1 MLFSLPTLT
10 PRNSVACLFAVALA
24 VSACGPGERPGP
36 DAQPRSDSPPTAGA
50 RPTSELPA
58 ATPVRPTA
66 SGALPTSVPAPT
78 ATLHPLTI
86 AAARMRDYA
95 GSELVIEQTL
105 APGVN
110 YERYIAS
117 YRSDGFKQLSLL
129 TVPRGVKPATGWPV
143 IVFNHGFIQPAIYRT
158 TERYIAYTDA
168 FSRNGYMLLRPDYRG
183 HGSSEGPA
191 RGGYGNDDYVTDVL
205 NAVASVRRHPDADP
219 ARVGMWGHSMGGYI
233 TLRAMVINPEIRAGV
248 IWGGVVGSYPDMLFN
263 WGRSPA
269 VATPTATQS
278 SSWRNVLLRDYGT
291 PDANPGFWAS
301 ISANTYAAD
310 LPGPIQLHH
319 GTSDASVPVQMS
331 ITLDRQIRDAGGGV
345 ELFTYQGDDHD
356 ISRNLGT
363 ALNRSVQFFD
373 ANVKGR
379 A

>member
-1 MLFSLPTLT
+1 MAPKHTLIGLLIAACAA
-10 PRNSVACLFAVALA
+10 SVA
-24 VSACGPGERPGP
+24 ACGPTDRPAP
-36 DAQPRSDSPPTAGA
+36 EAHAQAQTGVSPTAAPLPTSALPSPTPLRPTPTAAPPTA
-50 RPTSELPA
+50 
-58 ATPVRPTA
+58 
-66 SGALPTSVPAPT
+66 VPSPT

-110 YERYIAS
+110 YDRYIAS
-117 YRSDGFKQLSLL
+117 YLSDGFKQYSLL
-129 TVPRGVKPATGWPV
+129 TIPRGAKPAAGWPV
-143 IVFNHGFIQPAIYRT
+143 IVFNHGFIQPAVYRT

-168 FSRNGYMLLRPDYRG
+168 FSRNGYMLIRPDYRG
-183 HGSSEGPA
+183 HGSSEGQA

-205 NAVASVRRHPDADP
+205 NAFASIRRHPDADP

-248 IWGGVVGSYPDMLFN
+248 IWGGVVGSYPDMLYN
-263 WGRSPA
+263 WNRSPA
-269 VATPTATQS
+269 AVPTVSTQS
-278 SSWRNVLLRDYGT
+278 TSWRNVLLRDYGL

-301 ISANTYAAD
+301 ISANTYVSD

-319 GTSDASVPVQMS
+319 GTADTSVPVQMS

-345 ELFTYQGDDHD
+345 ELFTYLGDDHD
-356 ISRNLGT
+356 ISRSLGT

-373 ANVKGR
+373 AHVKRR